1 MARRINVRAP
11 AHQPAPAAHLSHTE
25 RRAADREL
33 WWRQTSFKSNELTTE
48 AQAEGA
54 IEGMGDDYKVA
65 DFFGTDFKY
74 KRFDAVEAAPRN
86 ISTLSGA
93 KRVVANTG
101 SASWKRSKA
110 GAYGDDAHV
119 MEGGTK

>member
-1 MARRINVRAP
+1 MFITGP
-11 AHQPAPAAHLSHTE
+11 ASHPRTLPSS
-25 RRAADREL
+25 DREL
-33 WWRQTSFKSNELTTE
+33 WWRQSSFKGKEITTE

-54 IEGMGDDYKVA
+54 IEGAGDDYKVA
-65 DFFGTDFKY
+65 DFFSTDFKY
-74 KRFDAVEAAPRN
+74 RRFGIAEAAPRN

-110 GAYGDDAHV
+110 GAYGDDAHA

>member
-1 MARRINVRAP
+1 MVHMVSGRKPRRNHARTRG
-11 AHQPAPAAHLSHTE
+11 TE
-25 RRAADREL
+25 
-33 WWRQTSFKSNELTTE
+33 
-48 AQAEGA
+48 
-54 IEGMGDDYKVA
+54 
-65 DFFGTDFKY
+65 FKY

-110 GAYGDDAHV
+110 GAYGDDAHA